1 MNTERNVLVVRKEL
15 YLQKLTKLCQ
25 NEGWEVYQSTPSI
38 LIINAANHSAD
49 IHIKYWGAG
58 FWGSVQKGKSLSLTV
73 TPFDYQR
80 SKMFRESKARNGE
93 VDFEA
98 IINFLRR
105 SLDRAYAYQR
115 HYQEKEVILQ
125 AARNAIY
132 ESGILEIRDVGP
144 TVVKGQKPGFTVR
157 FLDLPI
163 EALADFKELLV
174 KSENKQ

>member
-93 VDFEA
+93 VDLKLLS
-98 IINFLRR
+98 ISCVDLWIVRMLTNGITRR
-105 SLDRAYAYQR
+105 KKL
-115 HYQEKEVILQ
+115 
-125 AARNAIY
+125 
-132 ESGILEIRDVGP
+132 
-144 TVVKGQKPGFTVR
+144 F
-157 FLDLPI
+157 
-163 EALADFKELLV
+163 FKQHETPFMNQV
-174 KSENKQ
+174 SWK